1 MPLLSDMQKGSCSFH
16 KRFFQFAI
24 LMHASEG
31 EDDFALFRV
40 LGRGGFGLVNGCKKC
55 QLANCMR

>member
-24 LMHASEG
+24 LMHQKVKMILLYSEFLAEEG
-31 EDDFALFRV
+31 SDWSMDAR
-40 LGRGGFGLVNGCKKC
+40 NA
-55 QLANCMR
+55 QLANCMG